1 MKQKKVELAW
11 VKNEACDPKHL
22 GDLGAHA
29 SATLQLACV
38 ADVHLLLPQRVE
50 ARRWPRART
59 AMVKLNL
66 RLRGGGGDGGV
77 YPLTHAEQKVRPSAV
92 SG

>member
-22 GDLGAHA
+22 GDLCSRLCHA
-29 SATLQLACV
+29 AARMRGRRASPAA
-38 ADVHLLLPQRVE
+38 A
-50 ARRWPRART
+50 ARRGTQVAARTT